1 MRVLLTILL
10 LTLTCN
16 AKTSIDTKI
25 LNTTQKLKTFNNST
39 KSIHTNMAKNAKAIL
54 EQNRAILNQQ
64 RELDKIKKELQ
75 TKEKLYRE
83 EKEEL
88 LTLQTSQDDL
98 QGVQNEI
105 EQQLAFAIAK
115 NASLSL
121 LLNDERAR
129 NAESLI
135 TEEALKL
142 IAKQT
147 RKRIK
152 NLESSYSG
160 NTETIIALQKRIKD
174 LRNSIALIDKKE
186 HDLSLAVKANKKS
199 LKDLNKKTLA
209 YEKSL
214 SKLLR
219 EQKSLQ
225 GTLAHLN
232 IIKEEEIK
240 DAKHRAEA
248 KKRQRLAQQQA
259 KKDALEAKKG
269 QENYLANNTLPKVKQ
284 IGSSYQKIKT
294 KRYRGK
300 KTISPLDS
308 YSVTKK
314 FGPYTDPIYNIK
326 IFNESISLKPKGNNA
341 KVKNILNGKVVM
353 AQEMAMLDNV
363 VIVEHK
369 NGLHTIYAHLDQ
381 IAPTIKKGKK
391 IRKGSII
398 GRVNDELML
407 EVTQKN
413 YHINPLQLIN

>member
-1 MRVLLTILL
+1 MRLLLSVLLFS
-10 LTLTCN
+10 LTCY

-25 LNTTQKLKTFNNST
+25 LNTTQKLKTFNQST
-39 KSIHTNMAKNAKAIL
+39 ESLHTNMAKNAKAIL
-54 EQNRAILNQQ
+54 EQNRAILKQQ
-64 RELDKIKKELQ
+64 RELNQIQEELAA
-75 TKEKLYRE
+75 KEKLYKE

-88 LTLQTSQDDL
+88 LVLQSSQDDL

-115 NASLSL
+115 NASLSVL
-121 LLNDERAR
+121 LDDERAR

-142 IAKQT
+142 IALQT
-147 RKRIK
+147 QETIK

-174 LRNSIALIDKKE
+174 LRNSIAIIDKKE
-186 HDLSLAVKANKKS
+186 HDLSLAVKANQKS
-199 LKDLNKKTLA
+199 LKNLNEKTLA

-214 SKLLR
+214 TKLLK
-219 EQKSLQ
+219 EQTSLQ
-225 GTLAHLN
+225 QTLARLN
-232 IIKEEEIK
+232 IVKEEEIK
-240 DAKHRAEA
+240 DAKKRAEA
-248 KKRQRLAQQQA
+248 EKRKRLAQEQA
-259 KKDALEAKKG
+259 KQDALTAEEG
-269 QENYLANNTLPKVKQ
+269 QENYLANNSLPKVKQ
-284 IGSSYQKIKT
+284 VGSSYQSIKT
-294 KRYRGK
+294 KRYVGK

-326 IFNESISLKPKGNNA
+326 IFNESISLKPKGSNA

-353 AQEMAMLDNV
+353 AQEMTMLDNV
-363 VIVEHK
+363 VIVEHQD
-369 NGLHTIYAHLDQ
+369 GLHTIYAHLDQ